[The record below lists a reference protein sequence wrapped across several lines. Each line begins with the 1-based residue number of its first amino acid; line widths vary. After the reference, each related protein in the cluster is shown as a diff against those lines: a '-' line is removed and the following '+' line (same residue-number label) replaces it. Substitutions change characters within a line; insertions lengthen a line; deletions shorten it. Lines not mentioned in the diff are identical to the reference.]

1 MYKSI
6 LRYFITVT
14 LISMIIT
21 LGLSFALISSSMLSN
36 TEKEMGYSVRL
47 ISHSIDYQ
55 GNLVQQ
61 IEELAPF
68 AYSDHTRISII
79 DKNGKVLA
87 DTYKSLIAENH
98 LHREEVQEAL
108 HHKDHYGY
116 AIRKSD
122 TTRER
127 MLYVAYFNGNQVVR
141 LSMPY
146 HSVFEYASVI
156 APAILFSAI
165 ISFAISFIMSRKL
178 ARNVTKPLDELVDAL
193 NNMTDDF
200 RFELKEYD
208 YEEVETITSTLENLT
223 HRLRKS
229 MRETAFERNKQDEI
243 ISQMREG
250 FVLLDE
256 NGCILTINKA
266 ARKIL
271 GSLEEKQSFIDHV
284 THHEL
289 LDALKS
295 QEKHLHVEIPIGD
308 SYYRCYISNLPF
320 GKALFFVDI
329 TMVHNAT
336 KMREDF
342 FSSVSHELKTPITS
356 IRGYTELLSAGV
368 ITDEGKQKEVL
379 NKILDQVRNMSNLI
393 NDILMLSRL
402 DSRDLLVEEVPLHIK
417 TTIENVL
424 ENYDAS
430 IIKKNIHVH
439 TDLEDVI
446 YIGNDQQLQTL
457 ISNLVS
463 NAVKYNK
470 ENGDLNISLHEDN
483 DHMVLVVADTGIG
496 IPSGDQSRVFERFY
510 RVDKGRSRALGG
522 TGLGLAIVKHIVSYY
537 DGSIQLRSQLDV
549 GTQIT
554 ISLPMKKAA

>member
-1 MYKSI
+1 M
-6 LRYFITVT
+6 
-14 LISMIIT
+14 
-21 LGLSFALISSSMLSN
+21 A
-36 TEKEMGYSVRL
+36 
-47 ISHSIDYQ
+47 
-55 GNLVQQ
+55 
-61 IEELAPF
+61 
-68 AYSDHTRISII
+68 
-79 DKNGKVLA
+79 
-87 DTYKSLIAENH
+87 
-98 LHREEVQEAL
+98 
-108 HHKDHYGY
+108 
-116 AIRKSD
+116 
-122 TTRER
+122 
-127 MLYVAYFNGNQVVR
+127 
-141 LSMPY
+141 
-146 HSVFEYASVI
+146 
-156 APAILFSAI
+156 
-165 ISFAISFIMSRKL
+165 
-178 ARNVTKPLDELVDAL
+178 
-193 NNMTDDF
+193 
-200 RFELKEYD
+200 
-208 YEEVETITSTLENLT
+208 
-223 HRLRKS
+223 
-229 MRETAFERNKQDEI
+229 
-243 ISQMREG
+243 
-250 FVLLDE
+250 
-256 NGCILTINKA
+256 
-266 ARKIL
+266 
-271 GSLEEKQSFIDHV
+271 
-284 THHEL
+284 
-289 LDALKS
+289 
-295 QEKHLHVEIPIGD
+295 
-308 SYYRCYISNLPF
+308 
-320 GKALFFVDI
+320 
-329 TMVHNAT
+329 HNAT

>member
-14 LISMIIT
+14 LISMVIT
-21 LGLSFALISSSMLSN
+21 LGLSFALLSSSMLSN

-47 ISHSIDYQ
+47 ISHSIDYK
-55 GNLVQQ
+55 GNLISQ

-68 AYSDHTRISII
+68 AYSDQTRISII
-79 DKNGKVLA
+79 DKNGTVLA
-87 DTYKSLIAENH
+87 DTYKSIISENH

-108 HHKDHYGY
+108 HQKNHYGY

-127 MLYVAYFNGNQVVR
+127 MLYVAYFNGTRIIR

-146 HSVFEYASVI
+146 HSIFEYASVI

-178 ARNVTKPLDELVDAL
+178 ARHVTKPLDELVDAL

-229 MRETAFERNKQDEI
+229 MRETAFERDKQDEI

-250 FVLLDE
+250 FILLDE

-271 GSLEEKQSFIDHV
+271 GNLEEKQSFIEHV
-284 THHEL
+284 THPEL
-289 LDALKS
+289 LEALRS
-295 QEKHLHVEIPIGD
+295 EEKHLHIEMPIGD
-308 SYYRCYISNLPF
+308 YYYRCYISNLPF
-320 GKALFFVDI
+320 GEALFFVDI

-368 ITDEGKQKEVL
+368 ITDEVKQKEVL
-379 NKILDQVRNMSNLI
+379 TKILDQVRNMSNLI

-417 TTIENVL
+417 TTVENVL

-446 YIGNDQQLQTL
+446 YIGNDQQIQTL

-470 ENGDLNISLHEDN
+470 ENGDLNISLHEAN
-483 DHMVLVVADTGIG
+483 DHMIIVVADTGIG

-537 DGSIQLRSQLDV
+537 DGTIQLRSQLDV

-554 ISLPMKKAA
+554 ISLPMKKAS